1 MTTAFIDCVSLL
13 LWLVTASLSILL
25 TYARRC
31 REPREKLRTLAAPL
45 ASVAL
50 PFTIIGLYITLCWP
64 LTGSANIFI
73 GEPVLFFGTLLCM
86 AAWLIAREEDLA
98 VLTIVAR
105 FGGIML
111 IIMALAI
118 VANGLGAPPTS
129 EGAIGHPPIATLF
142 SLLWS
147 AAYLCTG
154 ICALVSRQIL
164 AGSFSRRWQKVFQ
177 VLCWTALIIFGIQA
191 VLATLVHTSEFAGW
205 LPMHS

>member
-1 MTTAFIDCVSLL
+1 MTTAFIDCVSLI
-13 LWLVTASLSILL
+13 LWLVTASLYLLL
-25 TYARRC
+25 TYAKRSG
-31 REPREKLRTLAAPL
+31 EPREQLRSLAAPL

-50 PFTIIGLYITLCWP
+50 PLTIIGLYITLCWP

-73 GEPVLFFGTLLCM
+73 GEPVLFFGTLLCI
-86 AAWLIAREEDLA
+86 AAWLIAHEEEIS

-111 IIMALAI
+111 LIIAVAI
-118 VANGLGAPPTS
+118 VANGLGAPPAS
-129 EGAIGHPPIATLF
+129 EGVIGHPPIATIFTLF
-142 SLLWS
+142 W
-147 AAYLCTG
+147 AIAYICTG
-154 ICALVSRQIL
+154 ICAIVSRQIL
-164 AGSFSRRWQKVFQ
+164 AGSLSGRWQNVLQ